1 MITIGEPKKSFG
13 KILYYNRKARSLTI
27 KQLERKSGVSA
38 SFISRIENDSANP
51 SVDVITKLARALGMP
66 LSDFFH
72 DQRGG
77 KLLYPLRVS
86 QARCL
91 QDPKVLAFIDR
102 LKTLPPPER
111 HAVLAMAIQQIT
123 LLKACLIPAGS
134 GLYRLDASLIGKSLE
149 EDSLYSNEL
158 LEAFDEADE
167 ALAEAARDSDEA

>member
-1 MITIGEPKKSFG
+1 LQAFRSMEVVVIGEPKKSFG
-13 KILYYNRKARSLTI
+13 KILYYNRKARNLTI
-27 KQLERKSGVSA
+27 KQLEKKSGVSA

-51 SVDVITKLARALGMP
+51 SVEVITKLARALGMP

-102 LKTLPPPER
+102 LKGLPPAER
-111 HAVLAMAIQQIT
+111 HAVLAMATQQIT
-123 LLKACLIPAGS
+123 MLKACLVPAGA
-134 GLYRLDASLIGKSLE
+134 GLYRLEPGLIDGAAE
-149 EDSLYSNEL
+149 EDPTPGM
-158 LEAFDEADE
+158 
-167 ALAEAARDSDEA
+167 

>member
-1 MITIGEPKKSFG
+1 MSKHIVPEEVGAIGEPKKSFG
-13 KILYYNRKARSLTI
+13 KILYYNRKARNLTI
-27 KQLERKSGVSA
+27 KQLEKKSGVSA

-51 SVDVITKLARALGMP
+51 SVEVITKLARALGMP

-91 QDPKVLAFIDR
+91 QDPKVLAFIDK
-102 LKTLPPPER
+102 LKGLPPGER
-111 HAVLAMAIQQIT
+111 HAVLAMATQQIS

-134 GLYRLDASLIGKSLE
+134 GLYKLDPGLIE
-149 EDSLYSNEL
+149 E
-158 LEAFDEADE
+158 EAPADE
-167 ALAEAARDSDEA
+167 PKSSK

>member
-1 MITIGEPKKSFG
+1 MSKHIVSEEVGAIGEPKKSFG
-13 KILYYNRKARSLTI
+13 KILYYNRKARNLTI
-27 KQLERKSGVSA
+27 KQLEKKSGVSA

-51 SVDVITKLARALGMP
+51 SVEVITKLARALGMP

-91 QDPKVLAFIDR
+91 QDPKVLAFIDK
-102 LKTLPPPER
+102 LKGLPPGER
-111 HAVLAMAIQQIT
+111 HAVLAMATQQIS

-134 GLYRLDASLIGKSLE
+134 GLYKLDPGLIEEEEPPIDEPKS
-149 EDSLYSNEL
+149 SK
-158 LEAFDEADE
+158 
-167 ALAEAARDSDEA
+167 

>member
-1 MITIGEPKKSFG
+1 MIVIGEPKKSFG
-13 KILYYNRKARSLTI
+13 KILYYNRKARNLTI

-51 SVDVITKLARALGMP
+51 SVEVITKLARALGMP

-91 QDPKVLAFIDR
+91 QDPKVLGFIDKI
-102 LKTLPPPER
+102 KTLPLGER
-111 HAVLAMAIQQIT
+111 HAVLAMATQQIT
-123 LLKACLIPAGS
+123 LLKTCLIPAGN
-134 GLYRLDASLIGKSLE
+134 GLYRLDSNLI
-149 EDSLYSNEL
+149 
-158 LEAFDEADE
+158 EAD
-167 ALAEAARDSDEA
+167 LDEEIAPDEESIIDIETED

>member
-1 MITIGEPKKSFG
+1 MVVIGEPKKSFG
-13 KILYYNRKARSLTI
+13 KILYYNRKARNLTI
-27 KQLERKSGVSA
+27 KQLEKKSGVSA

-51 SVDVITKLARALGMP
+51 SVEVITKLARALGMP

-102 LKTLPPPER
+102 LKGLPPAER
-111 HAVLAMAIQQIT
+111 HAVLAMATQQISM
-123 LLKACLIPAGS
+123 LKSFLIPAGA
-134 GLYRLDASLIGKSLE
+134 GLYRLEPALIEQGNESLGE
-149 EDSLYSNEL
+149 P
-158 LEAFDEADE
+158 
-167 ALAEAARDSDEA
+167 EAAPDSEV